1 MDPQGFEVVPRV
13 VLALQT
19 IYDPNATQED
29 RQQAQN
35 LCDAVKDMA
44 GSPLWGNHLAHKD
57 NAQPD
62 VVRHF
67 GLALLENAIRYR
79 WNDGSY
85 TDSERD
91 QLRAFVMDL
100 MTGGTLDMQTEKQYL
115 KEGVARLCVEVGK
128 RSWPLPWTD
137 MDKTMRELHQ
147 HDPTHQELVLLF
159 YRIFGEDLFVFDT
172 VPADQKRNGLVES
185 MMAIMLNPEA
195 LQAQNEDRGL
205 AIDLTTATAAQTEF
219 EAALRVLRVDPA
231 NEGWFLRWTRDVER
245 HHDEWQRAT
254 ETGDATDG
262 NVAERL
268 AVLTLN
274 TLEVYLA
281 WIMWKTIAASRV
293 TRLLLGLLNSKSEPV
308 RNAGTDCLLV
318 LFSRPMSKEPE
329 LQISCICQP
338 IFEENYIEAL
348 MLAWA
353 TVHGVPSLTGDRH
366 PEQTKELHDE
376 GYVFAK
382 RLAQVAVE
390 LGERYIAQTDSP
402 LPPSAA
408 KERFFALLVI
418 ILDHPSMS
426 ISTMAAS
433 FWLSFSRI
441 DGNGLASAI
450 PSVLKVV
457 ADKCCK
463 TAPPHIKDMTTGYA
477 DMDLEDRSEQLQF
490 SEQSQLLR
498 LLLQSLATSK
508 QGQDMF
514 YWIAGRIKRTLATP
528 PNASFSDASGMQTSD
543 SPYLAML
550 EGNLTMLACII
561 AGLPREGSG
570 DSGTEGPSQALTS
583 ARLELVE
590 TVLTFEYADPILVE
604 KQLRTVVMFAELMS
618 ASPQLVLRGVQ
629 KMFSFVAFTMPDE
642 EDYMQRKII
651 LRDETKALRMTAAS
665 SLVKLAAAMPD
676 VLVQSYQEISSAVK
690 SLIDRNLVF
699 PSEGNLLAEF
709 LLCIVFH
716 SRTPPQE
723 KHPYIIQLL
732 QPALLEFDTMVQ
744 TSMTTSDAFFEASGL
759 NYLRANSDALVQTPP
774 REKQAMPSQPEQEL
788 RTKRAGIL
796 STFGLVSKFLQRT
809 VDPKNPR
816 DPDVSRLWVDAVPEL
831 VRCVLVIVKRL
842 QGLYDPT
849 TWQGVLPEFSVLMT
863 GADAVEGRA
872 FKNELAAQVT
882 AVARWMSM
890 LRDGR
895 CYHYCRISARMM
907 GPLVANCPPEYY
919 TAVLGPLFPPFLINV
934 CTKLDAEWTN
944 LAGRGFEADREAD
957 EKDETDEVRAER
969 ALRLL
974 TRSFVDL
981 LLAVFRAPVMFGA
994 KKARKAATENAM
1006 TETTGDATPSFDVM
1020 VSTFV
1025 KPELVRFLFWD
1036 RTVAQPLLAAIV
1048 LMIKIRDTDSSAKI
1062 VLMLARMVPALVANP
1077 DLHAWLGRNALMAML
1092 ETLHDSYYVESHSA
1106 TIGAITQLYLQ
1117 LRPLSEVPYQT
1128 FAGLPDMASDRLQR
1142 YEADLTAAASGENDH
1157 KKKSNA
1163 MTKDF
1168 LKHITAVAVSQRGKK
1183 AQSFIVNITQKQIL
1197 TRPVIRKNPND
1208 GEDDAANEWFG
1219 DLFE

>member
-1 MDPQGFEVVPRV
+1 
-13 VLALQT
+13 
-19 IYDPNATQED
+19 
-29 RQQAQN
+29 
-35 LCDAVKDMA
+35 
-44 GSPLWGNHLAHKD
+44 
-57 NAQPD
+57 
-62 VVRHF
+62 
-67 GLALLENAIRYR
+67 
-79 WNDGSY
+79 
-85 TDSERD
+85 
-91 QLRAFVMDL
+91 
-100 MTGGTLDMQTEKQYL
+100 
-115 KEGVARLCVEVGK
+115 
-128 RSWPLPWTD
+128 
-137 MDKTMRELHQ
+137 
-147 HDPTHQELVLLF
+147 
-159 YRIFGEDLFVFDT
+159 
-172 VPADQKRNGLVES
+172 
-185 MMAIMLNPEA
+185 
-195 LQAQNEDRGL
+195 
-205 AIDLTTATAAQTEF
+205 
-219 EAALRVLRVDPA
+219 
-231 NEGWFLRWTRDVER
+231 
-245 HHDEWQRAT
+245 
-254 ETGDATDG
+254 
-262 NVAERL
+262 
-268 AVLTLN
+268 
-274 TLEVYLA
+274 
-281 WIMWKTIAASRV
+281 MWKTIAASRV

-308 RNAGTDCLLV
+308 RNAATDCLLV
-318 LFSRPMSKEPE
+318 LCSRPMSKEPE

-366 PEQTKELHDE
+366 PEQAKELDDE

-390 LGERYIAQTDSP
+390 LGERYIAQIDFP

-408 KERFFALLVI
+408 KE
-418 ILDHPSMS
+418 
-426 ISTMAAS
+426 
-433 FWLSFSRI
+433 RI

-508 QGQDMF
+508 QGEDMF

-528 PNASFSDASGMQTSD
+528 PNASFSNASGMQTSD
-543 SPYLAML
+543 SPCLAML

-583 ARLELVE
+583 ARLGLVE
-590 TVLTFEYADPILVE
+590 TVLKFEYADPILVE

-618 ASPQLVLRGVQ
+618 ASPQLVLRCVQ

-642 EDYMQRKII
+642 EDYMQRKIT

-676 VLVQSYQEISSAVK
+676 VLVQGYQEISSAVK

-709 LLCIVFH
+709 LLCI
-716 SRTPPQE
+716 
-723 KHPYIIQLL
+723 LL

-744 TSMTTSDAFFEASGL
+744 TSITTLDALFEASGL

-774 REKQAMPSQPEQEL
+774 REKQAMPSQPEQDL

-809 VDPKNPR
+809 VDPKNPG

-831 VRCVLVIVKRL
+831 VRCALVIVKRL

-849 TWQGVLPEFSVLMT
+849 IWQGVLPEFSVLMT
-863 GADAVEGRA
+863 GADAVEGRT

-890 LRDGR
+890 LRDGSLQVLLLLS
-895 CYHYCRISARMM
+895 YLGPSLYSLPSIGETLSATILEPAAFLGSHHWKSTIGMM

-994 KKARKAATENAM
+994 KKARKAAAENAM

-1048 LMIKIRDTDSSAKI
+1048 LMIKIRDTDSSA
-1062 VLMLARMVPALVANP
+1062 
-1077 DLHAWLGRNALMAML
+1077 
-1092 ETLHDSYYVESHSA
+1092 
-1106 TIGAITQLYLQ
+1106 
-1117 LRPLSEVPYQT
+1117 
-1128 FAGLPDMASDRLQR
+1128 
-1142 YEADLTAAASGENDH
+1142 
-1157 KKKSNA
+1157 
-1163 MTKDF
+1163 
-1168 LKHITAVAVSQRGKK
+1168 
-1183 AQSFIVNITQKQIL
+1183 
-1197 TRPVIRKNPND
+1197 
-1208 GEDDAANEWFG
+1208 
-1219 DLFE
+1219 